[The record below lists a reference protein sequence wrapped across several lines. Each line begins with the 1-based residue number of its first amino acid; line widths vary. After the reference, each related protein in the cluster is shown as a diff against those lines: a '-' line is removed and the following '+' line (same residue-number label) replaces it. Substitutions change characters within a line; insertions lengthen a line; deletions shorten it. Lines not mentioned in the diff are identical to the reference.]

1 MSRDYGMPSTRGQN
15 DTEREA
21 MRTMMANAHA
31 SYTENA
37 GDNRGSVDVVV
48 NFDTSV
54 FPGQRYERGSRRCE
68 MEGVVFDSCFARFRA
83 EGRYGEMRM
92 TFNENFEN
100 GYMCRDTY

>member
-1 MSRDYGMPSTRGQN
+1 MNRDYGMPSTRGQN

-37 GDNRGSVDVVV
+37 GDNTGSVDVVV

-54 FPGQRYERGSRRCE
+54 FPGQRYERGSRRSE

>member
-1 MSRDYGMPSTRGQN
+1 MPSTRGQN

-54 FPGQRYERGSRRCE
+54 FPGYTFEGRRCE
-68 MEGVVFDSCFARFRA
+68 MEGAVFDSCFARFRA

-92 TFNENFEN
+92 TFTEDFEN

>member
-1 MSRDYGMPSTRGQN
+1 MPSTRGQN

-54 FPGQRYERGSRRCE
+54 FPGYTFEGRRCE

-92 TFNENFEN
+92 TFTEDFEN